1 MNRAISG
8 TGKVLKQGTGDV
20 TISGAQSYA
29 VLETTGGTTTLTT
42 SLANAVINNTSGTL
56 NFNAD
61 ATNSTLNVDAI
72 TNFGV
77 SQTLAALDIAD
88 GAIATLGAPGMAPE
102 PEFDGGFA
110 GNTVQAV
117 PEPGAF
123 ALLLSGLATAFGRRR
138 RMKRWS
144 GADLR

>member
-42 SLANAVINNTSGTL
+42 TLTTSLANATINNTSGTL
-56 NFNAD
+56 NLNA
-61 ATNSTLNVDAI
+61 N
-72 TNFGV
+72 
-77 SQTLAALDIAD
+77 
-88 GAIATLGAPGMAPE
+88 ATLGAPGMAQA

-110 GNTVQAV
+110 ENIVQAV
-117 PEPGAF
+117 PEPGSIG
-123 ALLLSGLATAFGRRR
+123 LLLSGFATAFGRRR
-138 RMKRWS
+138 RR
-144 GADLR
+144 G